1 MSDEGLFRIGGGG
14 MMMDQGETTRTISNQ
29 QLTEKLVTERI
40 KSEQHRLN
48 YERLRCL
55 YEK

>member
-1 MSDEGLFRIGGGG
+1 MSDEGLFRTGGGGG
-14 MMMDQGETTRTISNQ
+14 MQGGTTISNQ